1 MTRSRPWLATLLFVV
16 TALASTMIGT
26 GSAHALS
33 CTASV
38 SAPAFGSPDILAGG
52 AIDAVGSMSI
62 SCTGTGIERSIT
74 VLACP
79 NMNLGS
85 GNLGIGAPQR
95 VLANGTNKLSFNLY
109 QDAYATLWGGSPDMG
124 GTAPAVLVALDSNGN
139 GTSSSL
145 PIYARIAAGQ
155 STVPVGLYQSLITVD
170 VRSSTTTGFGCDT
183 VITNSS
189 TSSFTISANY
199 VSNCIMATSNLS
211 FGTFGGLT
219 AAIDAEAPLSL
230 TCSTGG
236 AYTLSLDGGQS
247 AASDPTQR
255 RMSKSG
261 STLIYG
267 LYRDA
272 ARLLPWGSDVTTM
285 RIGTGTGNAQTISVY
300 GRIPV
305 QAMPPPGTYQDVI
318 VATVNY

>member
-1 MTRSRPWLATLLFVV
+1 MTGMRPWLASLVFVA
-16 TALASTMIGT
+16 TAVASSMIGT
-26 GSAHALS
+26 GTAHALS

-52 AIDAVGSMSI
+52 AIDAVGTLSI
-62 SCTGTGIERSIT
+62 SCTGTGAERNIT

-79 NMNLGS
+79 NMNLGT
-85 GNLGIGAPQR
+85 GNQAVGAPVR
-95 VLANGTNKLSFNLY
+95 RLANGANKLAFNLY
-109 QDAYATLWGGSPDMG
+109 QDAYTTLWGGSPDMG

-139 GTSSSL
+139 GNSSSL

-183 VITNSS
+183 VNTNSS
-189 TSSFTISANY
+189 SSSFSVSANY
-199 VSNCIMATSNLS
+199 LSNCIMATSNLS
-211 FGTFGGLT
+211 FGTLGGL
-219 AAIDAEAPLSL
+219 ASAIDAEAPLSL
-230 TCSTGG
+230 TCSAGG
-236 AYTLSLDGGQS
+236 AYTVSLDGGQS

-255 RMSKSG
+255 KMSKSG
-261 STLIYG
+261 STLVYG

-272 ARLLPWGSDVTTM
+272 ARQLPWGSDATTM
-285 RIGTGTGNAQTISVY
+285 RSGTGTGNAQSISVF

-305 QAMPPPGTYQDVI
+305 QVMPPPGTYQDVI